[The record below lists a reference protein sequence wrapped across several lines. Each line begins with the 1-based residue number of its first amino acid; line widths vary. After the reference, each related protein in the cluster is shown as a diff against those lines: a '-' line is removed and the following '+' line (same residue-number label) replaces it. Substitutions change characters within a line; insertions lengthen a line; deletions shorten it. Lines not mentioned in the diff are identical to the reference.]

1 MSNNNNKL
9 RKETVLPA
17 SGSVPQNVSSD
28 ASVGGTAGGFGTD
41 KDSLKARL
49 SEIKSQQ
56 KGLNSEAKGIQK
68 QLTKMSAAAKKK
80 KTTTSAKK
88 KTGRK

>member
-28 ASVGGTAGGFGTD
+28 ASVGGTTGGGFGTD

-49 SEIKSQQ
+49 SEIKTQQ

-68 QLTKMSAAAKKK
+68 QLTKISTAAKKK
-80 KTTTSAKK
+80 KTATSKK

>member
-9 RKETVLPA
+9 RKEVVLPA
-17 SGSVPQNVSSD
+17 TGSVPQNVSSD
-28 ASVGGTAGGFGTD
+28 AATNGGFDTD

-49 SEIKSQQ
+49 SEIKTQQ
-56 KGLNSEAKGIQK
+56 KGLNTEAKGIQK
-68 QLTKMSAAAKKK
+68 QLTKMSASAKKK
-80 KTTTSAKK
+80 KTAASKK